1 MHPRIY
7 QEFEHIC
14 SSRNITGA
22 VLEVG
27 AVPSDACLLN
37 MKSLSSA
44 TEKVGVDLEGPSEY
58 KDFKILKAN
67 ANCLN
72 CFEDGRF
79 DAVLCNAVLEHD
91 KYFWKTVT
99 EIKRVTKPGGW
110 IVIGVPGYARL
121 KAEKF
126 KSILGKIPLLRR
138 LKSHQYLNGLFT
150 STVTFHV
157 HNHPGDF
164 YRFSAQA
171 ISDALLDTLEDIEVH
186 TLMVPPRLIGVGRK
200 AA

>member
-1 MHPRIY
+1 M
-7 QEFEHIC
+7 
-14 SSRNITGA
+14 
-22 VLEVG
+22 LEVG
-27 AVPSDACLLN
+27 AVPTDACLLN
-37 MKSLSSA
+37 MKSLASA
-44 TEKVGVDLEGPSEY
+44 TEKIGVDLEGPSEY

-79 DAVLCNAVLEHD
+79 DTVLCNAVLEHD
-91 KYFWKTVT
+91 KFFWKTVS

-121 KAEKF
+121 KAEKY
-126 KSILGKIPLLRR
+126 KSVLGKIPLLRR

-171 ISDALLDTLEDIEVH
+171 ISDSLLDSLEDIEVH

>member
-27 AVPSDACLLN
+27 AMPTDACLLN
-37 MKSLSSA
+37 MKSLASA
-44 TEKVGVDLEGPSEY
+44 TEKIGVDLEGPSEY

-72 CFEDGRF
+72 CFKPDRVSTPF
-79 DAVLCNAVLEHD
+79 FAIRSQEHD
-91 KYFWKTVT
+91 KFFWKTVS

-110 IVIGVPGYARL
+110 IVIGVPVTRTS
-121 KAEKF
+121 E
-126 KSILGKIPLLRR
+126 SGK
-138 LKSHQYLNGLFT
+138 
-150 STVTFHV
+150 V
-157 HNHPGDF
+157 
-164 YRFSAQA
+164 
-171 ISDALLDTLEDIEVH
+171 
-186 TLMVPPRLIGVGRK
+186 
-200 AA
+200 